1 MSGLTS
7 RPAPGGDQS
16 SGPTVNDRVPGDYRV
31 AAMDDADVSDNQDGA
46 FFDAVARMATR
57 ITLGDTQKKSQ
68 DLILARAK
76 R

>member
-1 MSGLTS
+1 
-7 RPAPGGDQS
+7 
-16 SGPTVNDRVPGDYRV
+16 VPGDYRV